1 MSLSADDRKNIWQ
14 EHSHSLSRIRTQL
27 SDKQSP
33 IPKTR
38 SPAGFPG
45 RSPHSPLGK
54 YRRSTPPYL
63 PRLDTP
69 PDAETGQPLRGS
81 RYGTVPPVYK
91 KHVSRQS
98 DYDSWGEESDSE
110 DEEDQ
115 GQYMP
120 QLYPMQP
127 YPGPPQVVFGA
138 PFPMFYPPS
147 PPQRRKLRDKGRG
160 EPERIKQYKI
170 PNRDRDRFED
180 VERSVPSK
188 SKKKNRVQFNSV
200 PTSFYPFPTYP
211 YPYPAFYE
219 DQQPRKKKESKYKY
233 IQSRDTP
240 YSADLPDSNV
250 YQSFKND
257 PVS

>member
-1 MSLSADDRKNIWQ
+1 MY
-14 EHSHSLSRIRTQL
+14 SHVE
-27 SDKQSP
+27 
-33 IPKTR
+33 
-38 SPAGFPG
+38 
-45 RSPHSPLGK
+45 SPHRGDSNEYTQYLYTLFNILKKITLNYPKSGKIMVFYPGLMNEFETAVVNEPSVFKPLSSAVF
-54 YRRSTPPYL
+54 Y
-63 PRLDTP
+63 
-69 PDAETGQPLRGS
+69 
-81 RYGTVPPVYK
+81 
-91 KHVSRQS
+91 RQS
-98 DYDSWGEESDSE
+98 DYDSWGEETDSE

-120 QLYPMQP
+120 QPYPMQP

-138 PFPMFYPPS
+138 PFPMFYPPP

-219 DQQPRKKKESKYKY
+219 DQQPRKKKESKYK
-233 IQSRDTP
+233 
-240 YSADLPDSNV
+240 V
-250 YQSFKND
+250 
-257 PVS
+257 PVLL